1 MTFTQRP
8 LQEQDDYLDF
18 SKMIERAYQKRER
31 VANKIPGW
39 VKTGIRLY
47 HEREDDSFSTFLT
60 VMADII
66 KYDFH
71 QTDYYFDSFL
81 YCLALYL

>member
-18 SKMIERAYQKRER
+18 SKMIEQAYQKRER

-71 QTDYYFDSFL
+71 QTD
-81 YCLALYL
+81 

>member
-18 SKMIERAYQKRER
+18 SKMIEQAYQKRER

-39 VKTGIRLY
+39 VKTGIGCIMKGRMIL
-47 HEREDDSFSTFLT
+47 FL
-60 VMADII
+60 
-66 KYDFH
+66 H
-71 QTDYYFDSFL
+71 FL
-81 YCLALYL
+81 LLWLIL